1 MVSRRS
7 FNLRL
12 GGIATV
18 LAAALFIAACGSSK
32 SSSTSTASAA
42 AAPATSSTA
51 APSTSPTTATTA
63 AAGEAIGTAKG
74 AHGTYLTADNG
85 RALYL
90 WVADTNGKSVCSGA
104 CAKAWPPV
112 ITKGKPV
119 AGTGVSAA
127 DLATTMRS
135 DDTEQVTYKGHP
147 LYYFIADTG
156 PGTTKGQGSNSFGAK
171 WWLVTPSGAAITAG
185 GSSGASAGRSSGASS
200 GGSSGASSGGSSGGS
215 SSSSGGGWG

>member
-1 MVSRRS
+1 MVRRRS
-7 FNLRL
+7 FKVRV
-12 GGIATV
+12 GGIAAV
-18 LAAALFIAACGSSK
+18 VAGALFIAACGSSK

-42 AAPATSSTA
+42 AAPATSTTA
-51 APSTSPTTATTA
+51 ASSTSSTTATTA
-63 AAGEAIGTAKG
+63 AAGEAIGTTKG

-119 AGTGVSAA
+119 AGTGVNAA
-127 DLATTMRS
+127 NLATTTRS
-135 DDTEQVTYKGHP
+135 DGTEQVTYKGHP

-171 WWLVTPSGAAITAG
+171 WWLLTPSGAAITASASSS
-185 GSSGASAGRSSGASS
+185 GSSG
-200 GGSSGASSGGSSGGS
+200 
-215 SSSSGGGWG
+215 SSSSGGSGEEPTNGSNCVAASMKR